1 MDDSLV
7 PRAAALPAVLVV
19 LLAFAGRPAGAAQ
32 GGPPGGAE
40 AQVDAYSTAAIAR
53 AARDLRFGAR
63 LQLEGVTLEPAAPP
77 VGLDLE
83 RFEVFTPDARIVVHG
98 RDGEEERPAPASAY
112 FRGRVIGEPDS
123 VALLAVHESGRM
135 RGIVRRADGLWELA
149 PEPPRAGRAR
159 RLVARRVEAPE
170 ADPSIG
176 FECAAD
182 ELPPAPE
189 SFDSAAL
196 MSTSDGFESSGLAG
210 TSELELQA
218 ATATSHTAR
227 VAVETDY
234 ELFQR
239 LGTQAATTEYVGDLF
254 AYASTIYDREIATD
268 LQVSHLSLW
277 TTAAD
282 PWSQTSTSCGFYE
295 FGRYWNDNRS
305 AVSRTIAHFV
315 SGKSSSAGIAWIG
328 VLCRGG
334 FNVDLGSSCT
344 GLSPRIDN
352 YGGAYGFSSGVRG
365 SFDPDSPSVVWD
377 IVVVSHEIGHNFN
390 SPHTHC
396 YNGLGGS
403 SSPVDE
409 CRSGESRSGSAC
421 YTGTQ
426 RLPGPAGAGSG
437 TLMSYCHLLSPGMS
451 NLSLTFGTGHP
462 YGVLPQRVPDW
473 MRAHV
478 EATAITAPACL
489 ARQDGGGGG
498 SCEDLTLSNE
508 TVDTTEL
515 YEACGTLR
523 AGDGFEVVSPG
534 NVTLRARTVV
544 LGSGFSV
551 GSGSRLRVESE

>member
-1 MDDSLV
+1 MPV
-7 PRAAALPAVLVV
+7 VFFAL
-19 LLAFAGRPAGAAQ
+19 LLTLLWRPAPAQDGPRGA
-32 GGPPGGAE
+32 GGAF
-40 AQVDAYSTAAIAR
+40 VDAHSAAEIAR
-53 AARDLRFGAR
+53 AARGLGLGAR
-63 LQLEGVTLEPAAPP
+63 LHLEGLTLEPAAPP
-77 VGLDLE
+77 AGLDLE
-83 RFEVFTPDARIVVHG
+83 RFEVFAPDARIVVHG
-98 RDGEEERPAPASAY
+98 RDGDEERPAPASAY

-123 VALLAVHESGRM
+123 MALLAVHESGRM

-149 PEPPRAGRAR
+149 PEPPRAGGAR

-182 ELPPAPE
+182 ELPPAPV
-189 SFDSAAL
+189 SFESAAL
-196 MSTSDGFESSGLAG
+196 MSTTDGFESAG
-210 TSELELQA
+210 TSEPELQA
-218 ATATSHTAR
+218 ATANSYTAR

-239 LGTQAATTEYVGDLF
+239 FGSQAATTEYVGDLF

-282 PWSQTSTSCGFYE
+282 PWSQTSPSCGFYE
-295 FGRYWNDNRS
+295 FGRYWNDNRGS
-305 AVSRTIAHFV
+305 VSRTVAHFV

-334 FNVDLGSSCT
+334 FNVNIGTSCP
-344 GLSPRIDN
+344 GLSPQIDN
-352 YGGAYGFSSGVRG
+352 YGGAYGYSGGIRG
-365 SFDPDSPSVVWD
+365 SFDPGSPSPVWD
-377 IVVVSHEIGHNFN
+377 IVAVSHEIGHNFN

-409 CRSGESRSGSAC
+409 CRTGETRSGSAC
-421 YTGTQ
+421 YAGTQ
-426 RLPGPAGAGSG
+426 RLPGPAGAGAG

-462 YGVLPQRVPDW
+462 YGVLPRRVPDR

-478 EATAITAPACL
+478 EATAATAPACL

-498 SCEDLTLSNE
+498 GCGETLTLSNQ
-508 TVDTTEL
+508 TVTTTTTFES
-515 YEACGTLR
+515 CGTLR
-523 AGDGFEVVSPG
+523 AGNGFTVLSPG
-534 NVTLRARTVV
+534 NVTLRAATVV
-544 LGSGFSV
+544 LEDGFAV
-551 GSGSRLRVESE
+551 GSGARLRVETQ

>member
-1 MDDSLV
+1 MLPS
-7 PRAAALPAVLVV
+7 PRSRAAALPAALAALL
-19 LLAFAGRPAGAAQ
+19 LLAPEGPAGAQ
-32 GGPPGGAE
+32 GDPPGPAE
-40 AQVDAYSTAAIAR
+40 AQVDAHSTAEIAR
-53 AARDLRFGAR
+53 AARGLGLGAR
-63 LQLEGVTLEPAAPP
+63 LHLEGLTLEPAAPP

-83 RFEVFTPDARIVVHG
+83 RFEVFAPEARIVVHG
-98 RDGEEERPAPASAY
+98 PDGDEERPAPASAY

-135 RGIVRRADGLWELA
+135 RGIVRRAEGLWELV
-149 PEPPRAGRAR
+149 PEPPRAGGAR

-182 ELPPAPE
+182 ELPPVPE

-196 MSTSDGFESSGLAG
+196 MSTSDGFKSAG
-210 TSELELQA
+210 TSEPELQA
-218 ATATSHTAR
+218 ATSTSYTAR

-239 LGTQAATTEYVGDLF
+239 FGTQAATTEYVGDLF

-282 PWSQTSTSCGFYE
+282 PWSQTSPSCGFYE

-305 AVSRTIAHFV
+305 SVSRTIAHFV

-334 FNVDLGSSCT
+334 FDVNIGTSCP
-344 GLSPRIDN
+344 GLSPQIDN
-352 YGGAYGFSSGVRG
+352 YGGAYGYSGGIRG
-365 SFDPDSPSVVWD
+365 TFNPGSPSPVWD
-377 IVVVSHEIGHNFN
+377 IVAVSHEIGHNFN

-396 YNGLGGS
+396 YNGVGGS
-403 SSPVDE
+403 SSPVD
-409 CRSGESRSGSAC
+409 GC
-421 YTGTQ
+421 YNGQAGTGCYAGTPG
-426 RLPGPAGAGSG
+426 LPGPAGAGAGS
-437 TLMSYCHLLSPGMS
+437 LMSYCHLLSPGMS

-462 YGVLPQRVPDW
+462 YGVLTQRVPDR

-478 EATAITAPACL
+478 EATATTAPACL

-498 SCEDLTLSNE
+498 GPCDDLTLSSQ
-508 TVDTTEL
+508 TVTTTTT
-515 YEACGTLR
+515 YEACSTLR
-523 AGDGFEVVSPG
+523 AGNDFTVAWPG
-534 NVTLRARTVV
+534 NVTLRAGTVV
-544 LGSGFSV
+544 LQDGFSV
-551 GSGSRLRVESE
+551 GTGGRLRIESQ